1 MFAFT
6 RTPLGR
12 ICNAVRDNPERAEFV
27 GYSAQM
33 VRFLSFSV
41 AGLFAGIAGGLTAIN
56 FELMNAIN
64 LSGAQSG
71 VVLLM
76 AYIGGIGHFFGP
88 ILGAIVVT
96 LLHSMLSDYRPEERR
111 VGKACVSPCRSRWS
125 PYH

>member
-1 MFAFT
+1 M
-6 RTPLGR
+6 
-12 ICNAVRDNPERAEFV
+12 I
-27 GYSAQM
+27 
-33 VRFLSFSV
+33 RFLSFSV

-96 LLHSMLSDYRPEERR
+96 LLQSMLSDYRSDEPTSELQSLMRISYA
-111 VGKACVSPCRSRWS
+111 VFFLTIKYS
-125 PYH
+125 HL

>member
-1 MFAFT
+1 M
-6 RTPLGR
+6 
-12 ICNAVRDNPERAEFV
+12 I
-27 GYSAQM
+27 
-33 VRFLSFSV
+33 RFLSFSV

-71 VVLLM
+71 TVLLM

-96 LLHSMLSDYRPEERR
+96 LLQSMLSAYTGAWQLYFGLLFFAMVMFAPGGIAGLVLLPEPLVKREEGR
-111 VGKACVSPCRSRWS
+111 VRKE
-125 PYH
+125 